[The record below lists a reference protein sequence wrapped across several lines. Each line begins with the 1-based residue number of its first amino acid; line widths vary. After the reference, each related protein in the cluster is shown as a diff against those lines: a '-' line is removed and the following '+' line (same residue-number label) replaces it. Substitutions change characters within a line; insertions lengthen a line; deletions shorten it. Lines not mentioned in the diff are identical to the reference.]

1 MPFSRRTHDR
11 LRSGSSRRQLLGL
24 SAMAVFA
31 LCTPA
36 QAEQP
41 RLYDPMPPANS
52 AYVRV
57 IALSGGDFGVW
68 VEQKERVSQVPSGTP
83 SPYMVLPPGS
93 QQIEVRAGGQTVAV
107 AVNTQASRSFTVLL
121 PEMKAD
127 KAVVVSDKNN
137 SNRLKATL
145 MAYNL
150 GTQAAD
156 LSTADGQTTI
166 FKNMAPATGNGL
178 VVNPVTLDYKATGSD
193 GSAVGNGRIE
203 LTPGGAYT
211 VVLTGANA
219 GGPKA
224 AAYTNA
230 VERYQGK

>member
-1 MPFSRRTHDR
+1 MPMIAP
-11 LRSGSSRRQLLGL
+11 SRRQLLGL
-24 SAMAVFA
+24 SAMAAVA
-31 LCTPA
+31 LCVPA

-41 RLYDPMPPANS
+41 KLYDPMPPANS

-57 IALSGGDFGVW
+57 IALSGGEYGVW
-68 VEQKERVSQVPSGTP
+68 VEQKERVSKVPSGTP
-83 SPYMVLPPGS
+83 SPYMVLPPGN
-93 QQIEVRAGGQTVAV
+93 QQIEVRSGGQTIAV

-166 FKNMAPATGNGL
+166 FKNMAPGAGNGL

-193 GSAVGNGRIE
+193 GSTVGSGRVE

-211 VVLTGANA
+211 VVLTGASA

-224 AAYTNA
+224 AAFTNS
-230 VERYQGK
+230 VERYLGN